1 VPRVERREDG
11 KLDKRFL
18 RAIMLLVPA
27 MRHLTVLLTISWLLV
42 AFACGAADQPTPDR
56 YNDGF
61 EPWTLLVLLAFMFAC
76 ALALV
81 AGTIAALVLLVM
93 LGLLAGLIA
102 AGMVSAS
109 VVIGVLRRSATTGF
123 RALFF
128 QFGGAIG
135 LIMGSLGAWVFIVL
149 AKLPTNSVGPWVI
162 GPLVGVA
169 FGLLAAWMFNFAW
182 GRTVEWIARR
192 LPGKKTLEVETAAAS
207 DR

>member
-11 KLDKRFL
+11 KLDKRSL

-27 MRHLTVLLTISWLLV
+27 VRHLTVLLMISWLLV
-42 AFACGAADQPTPDR
+42 AFTCGAANQPAPDH
-56 YNDGF
+56 YTDGF
-61 EPWTLLVLLAFMFAC
+61 EPWTLLVLLAFIFAC

-81 AGTIAALVLLVM
+81 AGTIAALVLLVI

-128 QFGGAIG
+128 QFGGAFG
-135 LIMGSLGAWVFIVL
+135 LVMGFLGAWIFILL
-149 AKLPTNSVGPWVI
+149 AKLPMDSVKPWVI
-162 GPLVGVA
+162 GPLLGVV

-182 GRTVEWIARR
+182 GRTVEWIARK
-192 LPGKKTLEVETAAAS
+192 LPGKKTVEVEAATAS
-207 DR
+207 DQ